1 MLLGENITKRL
12 VDRLIMDLR
21 ISTNPHLEGREATKF
36 VEELL
41 DRRRAIWGVD
51 DRATSLDKE
60 ALEMI
65 KRQLKNNSKSI
76 KVK

>member
-1 MLLGENITKRL
+1 MILGENITKRL

-41 DRRRAIWGVD
+41 DRRRAIWGVEEHT
-51 DRATSLDKE
+51 ASLDKE

-65 KRQLKNNSKSI
+65 KRQLKNNSKAI